1 MKLILKMTV
10 LSLILSSS
18 TAVFAHTIKL
28 SPKETKSLTNHSPW
42 VLNATCNIEGSVN
55 HGKVLV
61 SIVENKGKVN
71 GKNLSKGQATSVNF
85 SQNENISVS
94 ADPGATVNIIN
105 VGEEKV
111 QADCYS

>member
-10 LSLILSSS
+10 LSLILSSAS
-18 TAVFAHTIKL
+18 VFAHTIKL

-42 VLNATCNIEGSVN
+42 VLNATCNIEGKVN

-71 GKNLSKGQATSVNF
+71 GKSLSKGQTKSVNF

-94 ADPGATVNIIN
+94 ADPGTTVNIIN
-105 VGEEKV
+105 VGEEQV
-111 QADCYS
+111 QADCFS